1 MRKHLTIAATLRPR
15 GRMLLR
21 AALAC
26 AVAVGVG
33 AGATA
38 CKQRPDFSQPAATAP
53 AEGTAFAAATP
64 TMIGMKPTGLI
75 SAIDG
80 FGLDV
85 LRQSNRTQ
93 TPNTIV
99 SPLSVHA
106 MLSLTANGA
115 SGDTSAEMRDALGI
129 GHIGDGAN
137 AQWAGLLR
145 ETSSRG
151 SDQTIDV
158 ANALW
163 VGKGMAFKPTFLG
176 TNQGFYGAELS
187 NIDFGGDNAIGTV
200 NAWFAS
206 KTRGTI
212 THVLDSASPDTTL
225 MLTSAAFSKGK
236 WAEPFDPA
244 HSVPHLFAVRGGTAV
259 AMPMMFTT
267 RRLPYVTGSGFS
279 ATKLMYA
286 GNQSAMYVLL
296 PDSASSVE
304 SLINSLDAKSFGEVR
319 RRLRGAKPVGLE
331 VGLPKLDTGYSVS
344 LGPTLQALGVKQ
356 AFDPAS
362 ARFDA
367 MADAQLSI
375 ASVTHKTRLKLNE
388 DGTQADVATRVTNAA
403 PGTRQRARRKLICDR
418 PFLIAIVDEPTGA
431 LLFLGEIQDPRG
443 Y

>member
-1 MRKHLTIAATLRPR
+1 MGT
-15 GRMLLR
+15 
-21 AALAC
+21 
-26 AVAVGVG
+26 
-33 AGATA
+33 TA
-38 CKQRPDFSQPAATAP
+38 CKQRPDFSQPAASVP
-53 AEGTAFAAATP
+53 AEGTAFVAATP
-64 TMIGMKPTGLI
+64 TMIGMKPTGLV

-80 FGLDV
+80 LGLDL
-85 LRQSNRTQ
+85 LRQSDRTQ

-106 MLSLTANGA
+106 LLSLTANGG

-129 GHIGDGAN
+129 GSIGDGAN

-145 ETSSRG
+145 EIASRG
-151 SDQTIDV
+151 SHQTIDV

-163 VGKGMAFKPTFLG
+163 ADKGMAFKPTFLG

-206 KTRGTI
+206 KTHGTI

-225 MLTSAAFSKGK
+225 LLTSGAYSKGQ
-236 WAEPFDPA
+236 WAEPFDRA
-244 HSVPHLFAVRGGTAV
+244 LSAPHPFAVRGGKSVT
-259 AMPMMFTT
+259 MPMMFAT
-267 RRLPYVTGSGFS
+267 RRLPYVDGAGFS

-286 GNQSAMYVLL
+286 GNKSALYVLL
-296 PDSASSVE
+296 PDSGRSVE
-304 SLINSLDAKSFGEVR
+304 SLINSLDAKALGEVR
-319 RRLRGAKPVGLE
+319 RKLKDAKLVGVE
-331 VGLPKLDTGYSVS
+331 VGLPRLDTGYSVS
-344 LGPTLQALGVKQ
+344 LGPALQALGMKQ
-356 AFDPAS
+356 AFDAKS

-367 MADAQLSI
+367 MADTQLSI
-375 ASVTHKTRLKLNE
+375 ATVAHKTRLKLNE
-388 DGTQADVATRVTNAA
+388 DGTQANMATRVGSPT
-403 PGTRQRARRKLICDR
+403 PGKRVPAGRSLICDR

>member
-1 MRKHLTIAATLRPR
+1 VTEHWRIAATGQSR

-26 AVAVGVG
+26 AMIAAVS

-38 CKQRPDFSQPAATAP
+38 CKRRPDFSQPTGGVP

-64 TMIGMKPTGLI
+64 TMIGMKPAGLI

-80 FGLDV
+80 LGLDM
-85 LRQSNRTQ
+85 LRHSDRTQ

-145 ETSSRG
+145 EIASRG

-163 VGKGMAFKPTFLG
+163 TGKGMAFKPTFLG

-187 NIDFGGDNAIGTV
+187 NIDFGDDNAIGTV

-206 KTRGTI
+206 KTHGTI
-212 THVLDSASPDTTL
+212 THVLDSASPNTTL
-225 MLTSAAFSKGK
+225 LLTSGAFSKGR
-236 WAEPFDPA
+236 WAEPFEPA
-244 HSVPHLFAVRGGTAV
+244 HSAPHPFAVRGGAPVT
-259 AMPMMFTT
+259 MPMMFAT
-267 RRLPYVTGSGFS
+267 RRLPYVDGDGFS

-296 PDSASSVE
+296 PDSAGSVE
-304 SLINSLDAKSFGEVR
+304 SLINSLDTKSLEEVR
-319 RRLRGAKPVGLE
+319 RKLKDATPAGLE
-331 VGLPKLDTGYSVS
+331 IGLPRLDTGYAVS
-344 LGPTLQALGVKQ
+344 LGPTLQALGMKQ
-356 AFDPAS
+356 AFDAES

-367 MADAQLSI
+367 MADTRLSI

-388 DGTQADVATRVTNAA
+388 DGTQADVATRVSNPA
-403 PGTRQRARRKLICDR
+403 PGNRQRARRKLICDR